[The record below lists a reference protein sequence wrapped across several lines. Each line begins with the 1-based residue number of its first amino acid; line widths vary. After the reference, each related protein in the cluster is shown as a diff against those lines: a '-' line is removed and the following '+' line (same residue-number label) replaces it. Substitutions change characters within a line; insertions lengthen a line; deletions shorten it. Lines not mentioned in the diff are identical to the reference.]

1 MTPYSNIFTRFERM
15 ITDFDLD
22 GIIIANKEQIEIELL
37 SNAVAEYINSVD
49 DLTRDD
55 TLKQFANVLSEQS
68 EKILANYMVQGWCKP
83 YVYSQDLFETNF
95 STMEYQKFS
104 SAELMLRIQN
114 LMTYAQREAGRLST
128 KVSVKNVIGRLK

>member
-1 MTPYSNIFTRFERM
+1 MTPYSNIFKRFERM

-22 GIIIANKEQIEIELL
+22 GLIVANKEQIEIELL

-49 DLTRDD
+49 DLTRND
-55 TLKQFANVLSEQS
+55 TTKQFTNTLSEQS

-83 YVYSQDLFETNF
+83 YVFSQDLFETNF

-104 SAELMLRIQN
+104 PAELMLRIQN
-114 LMTYAQREAGRLST
+114 LMTYVQREAGRLST
-128 KVSVKNVIGRLK
+128 KVSVKNVMGRLK

>member
-1 MTPYSNIFTRFERM
+1 M

-55 TLKQFANVLSEQS
+55 VLKQFTNVLSEQS
-68 EKILANYMVQGWCKP
+68 EKIIANYMVQGWCKP

-104 SAELMLRIQN
+104 SAEMMLRIQN

>member
-49 DLTRDD
+49 VLTRDD
-55 TLKQFANVLSEQS
+55 TLKQFTNVLSEQS

-104 SAELMLRIQN
+104 SAEMMLRIQN

>member
-49 DLTRDD
+49 VLTRDD

-68 EKILANYMVQGWCKP
+68 EKIIANYMVQGWCKP

-104 SAELMLRIQN
+104 SAEMMLRIQN